1 LNFNLLILLL
11 LLSSCGLKKNPIV
24 PKDNILPT
32 ISDRYKVIYKNPKIK
47 KEDTTEEEKDKKNKK
62 K

>member
-1 LNFNLLILLL
+1 
-11 LLSSCGLKKNPIV
+11 LKKNPIV

-32 ISDRYKVIYKNPKIK
+32 ISDRYKVIYSNPKIK
-47 KEDTTEEEKDKKNKK
+47 KENTTEEEKDKKNKK